1 MAKHGKKF
9 IEAAKQVD
17 RAKNYA
23 PAEAVELL
31 KKVSY
36 PKFYGTIEVHFHLGV
51 DPRHADQQ
59 VRSTVLLPAGLGKT
73 VRILVFAEGDGA
85 RLAEQAGADYVG
97 LDDMIAKIQG
107 GWLDFDMAIATP
119 QVMGKVGKLGRILGT
134 RGLMPNPK
142 AGTIVQ
148 PDDLPR
154 DHGSAPGPRG
164 IQGRQ
169 NRQSACADRQDGLHR
184 AADVGQ
190 PGRADGSGQQGET
203 NRRQGYLHPASHV
216 DLDDGA
222 RHPPRHAGRDG
233 FETIERVVLT
243 IDLHFCA

>member
-1 MAKHGKKF
+1 MAKHGKKYTD
-9 IEAAKQVD
+9 AAKLVD
-17 RAKNYA
+17 RMKYYG
-23 PAEAVELL
+23 PTEAVDLL
-31 KKVSY
+31 KKVAY
-36 PKFYGTIEVHFHLGV
+36 EKFNGTVEVHFRLGV

-97 LDDMIAKIQG
+97 LDDMITKIQG

-119 QVMGKVGKLGRILGT
+119 QVMGKVGRLGRVLGT

-154 DHGSAPGPRG
+154 AIREARQGRVEFKVDKTGNLHVPLGKVNFTPEQILENLTALMDAVNRAKPTGAKGIYIKRVTLTSTMAPGIRLDTL
-164 IQGRQ
+164 QA
-169 NRQSACADRQDGLHR
+169 SALKS
-184 AADVGQ
+184 AA
-190 PGRADGSGQQGET
+190 A
-203 NRRQGYLHPASHV
+203 
-216 DLDDGA
+216 
-222 RHPPRHAGRDG
+222 
-233 FETIERVVLT
+233 
-243 IDLHFCA
+243 

>member
-9 IEAAKQVD
+9 IDAAKLID

-23 PAEAVELL
+23 PDEAVNLL
-31 KKVSY
+31 KQVSY
-36 PKFYGTIEVHFHLGV
+36 AKFDGTIEMHFRLGV

-85 RLAEQAGADYVG
+85 RLAEQAGADHVG
-97 LDDMIAKIQG
+97 LDDMIARIQG
-107 GWLDFDMAIATP
+107 GWLEFDMAIATP
-119 QVMGKVGKLGRILGT
+119 QVMGKVGRLGRILGT

-154 DHGSAPGPRG
+154 AIREARQGRVEFKVDKTGNLHVPIGKVSFTQQQMLDNLAALMDAVNRAKPSGAKGIYIKRVTLTSTMAPGIRLDPL
-164 IQGRQ
+164 QA
-169 NRQSACADRQDGLHR
+169 SALK
-184 AADVGQ
+184 
-190 PGRADGSGQQGET
+190 PLS
-203 NRRQGYLHPASHV
+203 L
-216 DLDDGA
+216 
-222 RHPPRHAGRDG
+222 
-233 FETIERVVLT
+233 
-243 IDLHFCA
+243 

>member
-9 IEAAKQVD
+9 IDAAKLVD
-17 RAKNYA
+17 REKNYG

-31 KKVSY
+31 KKVTY
-36 PKFYGTIEVHFHLGV
+36 TKFDSTIEVHFHLGV

-85 RLAEQAGADYVG
+85 RLAEQSGADYVG

-107 GWLDFDMAIATP
+107 GWLEFDMAIATP
-119 QVMGKVGKLGRILGT
+119 QVMGKVGRLGRILGT

-154 DHGSAPGPRG
+154 AIKEAR
-164 IQGRQ
+164 QGRVEFKVDKTG
-169 NRQSACADRQDGLHR
+169 NLHVPIGKMSFTSEQMLDNLVD
-184 AADVGQ
+184 AG
-190 PGRADGSGQQGET
+190 GRGESSEAV
-203 NRRQGYLHPASHV
+203 RRQGHLHPAG
-216 DLDDGA
+216 DLNCNHGA
-222 RHPPRHAGRDG
+222 RHPAGYASGPGSKACPGVR
-233 FETIERVVLT
+233 
-243 IDLHFCA
+243 

>member
-1 MAKHGKKF
+1 MAKHGKKYTD
-9 IEAAKQVD
+9 AAKLVD
-17 RAKNYA
+17 RMKYYA

-31 KKVSY
+31 KKVAY
-36 PKFYGTIEVHFHLGV
+36 EKFNGTVEVHFRLGV

-73 VRILVFAEGDGA
+73 VRVLVFAEGDGA

-97 LDDMIAKIQG
+97 LDDMITKIQG

-119 QVMGKVGKLGRILGT
+119 QVMGKVGRLGRVLGT

-154 DHGSAPGPRG
+154 AIREARQGRVEFKVDKTGNLHVPIGKVNFTTEQIMENLSALVDAVNRAKPTGAKGIYVKRMTLTSTMAPGIRLDTL
-164 IQGRQ
+164 QA
-169 NRQSACADRQDGLHR
+169 SALKP
-184 AADVGQ
+184 AA
-190 PGRADGSGQQGET
+190 A
-203 NRRQGYLHPASHV
+203 
-216 DLDDGA
+216 
-222 RHPPRHAGRDG
+222 
-233 FETIERVVLT
+233 
-243 IDLHFCA
+243 

>member
-1 MAKHGKKF
+1 MARHGKKF
-9 IEAAKQVD
+9 VEAAKLVD
-17 RAKNYA
+17 RAQLYS
-23 PAEAVELL
+23 PTEAIDLL

-36 PKFYGTIEVHFHLGV
+36 TKFDNTVEVHFHLGV

-85 RLAEQAGADYVG
+85 RLAEQAGADFVG

-119 QVMGKVGKLGRILGT
+119 QVMGKVGRLGRILGT

-154 DHGSAPGPRG
+154 AIKEARQGRVEFKVDKTGNLHVPIGKISFTPEQIFDNLSALVEAVNRAKPSGAKGIYVKRLTLTATMAPGIRLDPL
-164 IQGRQ
+164 QA
-169 NRQSACADRQDGLHR
+169 SLMKSV
-184 AADVGQ
+184 AA
-190 PGRADGSGQQGET
+190 
-203 NRRQGYLHPASHV
+203 
-216 DLDDGA
+216 
-222 RHPPRHAGRDG
+222 
-233 FETIERVVLT
+233 
-243 IDLHFCA
+243 